1 MPAIINTNINSLTA
15 QRQLGVSQMQQSTAM
30 ARLSSGLRINGAK
43 DDAAGLAI
51 SERFTAQIRGTN
63 QAQRNANDGISLAQT
78 AEGDLA
84 QISNNLQR
92 IRELAVQS
100 ANATNSASDRV
111 SLNNEATALIVEN
124 DRVASTSAFNG
135 IKLLDG
141 TFTAQNF
148 QVGANATSNDV
159 VAVTSIASARSNSL
173 GVGASSSYST
183 VVSGGTMAKAVGLA
197 SGQLSLNAVAVGASQ
212 TDGVSSS
219 YSLSSGIALASAINA
234 ISGNSNINA
243 TVSATT
249 VAGVSVTTSFTTAL
263 VAGAVTING
272 VDIGALSATTTAVGR
287 GAQVAAAI
295 NLKTSQTGVT
305 AVVSNTTGAVS
316 LTAAD
321 GRNIIVAG
329 TSPNGSVGLGRGD
342 DTGDITYGNLTAGTA
357 ITLAAATTSN
367 AAGTIFIN
375 GVDVGAIAAGTSI
388 ADKGDKIAAA
398 INAVTART
406 GVTATN
412 TAGAISLTGGVYNNS
427 ATDNTLTGSGAVT
440 LTGLAAADGAVLTVA
455 QPATG
460 YQDVARSTVT
470 LTSSSATGINLAT
483 NDSGALVGGVAFF
496 TGLTTAFT
504 SATTTA
510 GAGVSALDLT
520 TASGSL
526 AALATVDA
534 AISTINSTRAALG
547 AYQARFS
554 SVVASL
560 ATTGENLTASR
571 SRVQDAD
578 FAAETANLSRAQI
591 LQQAGTAMVAQ
602 ANQLPQGVLALLR

>member
-1 MPAIINTNINSLTA
+1 MPSIINTNVNSLTA
-15 QRQLGVSQMQQSTAM
+15 QRQLGVSQSSLATSM
-30 ARLSSGLRINGAK
+30 ARLSSGLRINSAK

-51 SERFTAQIRGTN
+51 SERFTSQIRGTN

-92 IRELAVQS
+92 IRELSVQS

-148 QVGANATSNDV
+148 QVGANGTTNDQ
-159 VAVTSIASARSNSL
+159 VAISSIASARSNSL

-183 VVSGGTMAKAVGLA
+183 SVVGTALNKGGTYLAAGGLA
-197 SGQLSLNAVAVGASQ
+197 INGQSVGAAG

-219 YSLSSGIALASAINA
+219 YAKTSGIAIAAAINA
-234 ISGNSNINA
+234 ISGNTNVNA
-243 TVSATT
+243 TVSTT
-249 VAGVSVTTSFTTAL
+249 TTAGVAATSTAAL
-263 VAGAVTING
+263 AAGAVTVNG
-272 VDIGALSATTTAVGR
+272 VDIGALGATTSVVGR
-287 GAQVAAAI
+287 GVQVAAAI

-305 AVVSNTTGAVS
+305 ATVNTTTGAVA
-316 LTAAD
+316 LNAAD
-321 GRNIIVAG
+321 GRNIVVSG
-329 TSPNGSVGLGRGD
+329 TTGASSAVGLG
-342 DTGDITYGNLTAGTA
+342 TGTVTYGTGAAGAALTTTA
-357 ITLAAATTSN
+357 AIAT
-367 AAGTIFIN
+367 GTIFIN
-375 GVDVGAIAAGTSI
+375 GVDIGAVAAGTTVT
-388 ADKGDKIAAA
+388 DKGDKLAAA
-398 INAVTART
+398 INALSERT

-412 TAGAISLTGGVYNNS
+412 TAGAIALTGAVYSNS
-427 ATDNTLTGSGAVT
+427 ATDNTLTGTTALQAATGLQVNGGTTIA
-440 LTGLAAADGAVLTVA
+440 LTGTSTYVS
-455 QPATG
+455 
-460 YQDVARSTVT
+460 RSTVT
-470 LTSSSATGINLAT
+470 LSSAASAGITVSPITGGTNTTGWVGLAEQT
-483 NDSGALVGGVAFF
+483 V
-496 TGLTTAFT
+496 T
-504 SATTTA
+504 ATTTA

-520 TASGSL
+520 TASGAQ

>member
-1 MPAIINTNINSLTA
+1 MKTSTHLSPLILSLLTLMVLPAGAQQKLLPAQSEIGFTFKQMGVPVDGRFKKFDAQINF
-15 QRQLGVSQMQQSTAM
+15 
-30 ARLSSGLRINGAK
+30 
-43 DDAAGLAI
+43 DAAKLA
-51 SERFTAQIRGTN
+51 
-63 QAQRNANDGISLAQT
+63 
-78 AEGDLA
+78 
-84 QISNNLQR
+84 
-92 IRELAVQS
+92 
-100 ANATNSASDRV
+100 
-111 SLNNEATALIVEN
+111 
-124 DRVASTSAFNG
+124 TSAV
-135 IKLLDG
+135 
-141 TFTAQNF
+141 TFT
-148 QVGANATSNDV
+148 VD
-159 VAVTSIASARSNSL
+159 IASATLGTPEIDAELPKAPWFNTAKFPQATFSSSAFKSL
-173 GVGASSSYST
+173 GAGKYE
-183 VVSGGTMAKAVGLA
+183 VSGKLSVKGQSQNVVVPLTMT
-197 SGQLSLNAVAVGASQ
+197 Q
-212 TDGVSSS
+212 
-219 YSLSSGIALASAINA
+219 
-234 ISGNSNINA
+234 
-243 TVSATT
+243 
-249 VAGVSVTTSFTTAL
+249 AG
-263 VAGAVTING
+263 
-272 VDIGALSATTTAVGR
+272 ATTTAVGR

-316 LTAAD
+316 LSAAD

-329 TSPNGSVGLGRGD
+329 TTGAAASVGLGAGG
-342 DTGDITYGNLTAGTA
+342 TSYGNLTAGTA

-398 INAVTART
+398 INAQTART

-427 ATDNTLTGSGAVT
+427 LTDNTLTGSGAVT
-440 LTGLAAADGAVLTVA
+440 LTGLAAAGGAALTVLV
-455 QPATG
+455 PATG
-460 YQDVARSTVT
+460 LQAVSRSIVT
-470 LTSSSATGINLAT
+470 LSSSSATGINLAT
-483 NDSGALVGGVAFF
+483 NDTGALAGGVANF

-504 SATTTA
+504 AATTTA

-520 TASGSL
+520 SASGAQ
-526 AALATVDA
+526 AALATVDS
-534 AISTINSTRAALG
+534 AITTVNSTRAALG
-547 AYQARFS
+547 AYQARFT